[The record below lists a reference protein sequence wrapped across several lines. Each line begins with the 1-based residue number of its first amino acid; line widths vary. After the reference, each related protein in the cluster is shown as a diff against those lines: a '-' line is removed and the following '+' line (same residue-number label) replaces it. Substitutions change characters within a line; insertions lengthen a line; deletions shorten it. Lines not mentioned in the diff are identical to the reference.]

1 MKIQS
6 GEHVTDT
13 QQTHDQTA
21 ALILQLPNPLLDP
34 SHQALTVPRIPFQA
48 EPQEGGDKKRP
59 EDFSV
64 ELAVRACHVTC
75 DRTGEGGPAQG
86 CRVACA
92 GLLAPG
98 GNGQP
103 GARGTVGPGE
113 SDTVGGWVWAAPPGS
128 GSSSAGWLEHTEE
141 ATQSGLEA
149 GGQSK
154 PGWGLPGRPRTCRL
168 LWWQEVALGAQ
179 CWESQRPRPHPQG
192 GQRAAERGHRG
203 VRTRLNAGA
212 AEGRM
217 ATSEA
222 PGLPA
227 PPPPH
232 IRAGH

>member
-1 MKIQS
+1 MIGREREGLLRAAESHALGFKRLVETGSLGPAVPLVQGS
-6 GEHVTDT
+6 LTPWVAGFGQDRQGPGAAVQAGWNT
-13 QQTHDQTA
+13 QRRQHRA
-21 ALILQLPNPLLDP
+21 AWKL
-34 SHQALTVPRIPFQA
+34 
-48 EPQEGGDKKRP
+48 GDKA
-59 EDFSV
+59 S
-64 ELAVRACHVTC
+64 
-75 DRTGEGGPAQG
+75 Q
-86 CRVACA
+86 
-92 GLLAPG
+92 
-98 GNGQP
+98 
-103 GARGTVGPGE
+103 
-113 SDTVGGWVWAAPPGS
+113 
-128 GSSSAGWLEHTEE
+128 
-141 ATQSGLEA
+141 A
-149 GGQSK
+149 GGSRGETGDQ
-154 PGWGLPGRPRTCRL
+154 GEALRTCRL